1 MENLKR
7 KIDQKRRGLEDLTLQ
22 ITIER
27 KQLMDAFKF
36 KEADKLG
43 KSLEVIAVANHNL
56 WLATIPLQ

>member
-22 ITIER
+22 MTMER

-36 KEADKLG
+36 DKADKLG

-56 WLATIPLQ
+56 WLATVPLQ